1 MSDIGEPI
9 RKSDGLEKGEERFG
23 SSTPLAGKPGGG
35 YKEADNP
42 EAESDLDD
50 DLGGD
55 EPGEDGGDIGLA
67 GDPDPGGDL
76 DPM

>member
-9 RKSDGLEKGEERFG
+9 RKSEGLEKGEERFG

-35 YKEADNP
+35 YSDDGR
-42 EAESDLDD
+42 ESDLDD
-50 DLGGD
+50 DLGGE
-55 EPGEDGGDIGLA
+55 EPGDDGGDIGLA